1 MTYKF
6 TIQTSVKKKSPSL
19 NEYLKAERIV
29 VNRNNNRLLTKGA
42 VMKREWDNYIAKCIR
57 RDLRGLK
64 ITKPI
69 VIHYDY
75 YEPDKKRDLGN
86 IHATIQKFTE
96 DAMQD
101 VGLIEN
107 DNQKVIIGFTA
118 DFHID
123 RLHPRIEVTIE
134 EME

>member
-6 TIQTSVKKKSPSL
+6 TILTSVKKKSPSL
-19 NEYLKAERIV
+19 NDYLRAERIV
-29 VNRNNNRLLTKGA
+29 INRQGNRLLTKGA
-42 VMKREWDNYIAKCIR
+42 VMKREWGAYIGKCIR
-57 RDLRGLK
+57 RDLKGLK

-69 VIHYDY
+69 IVHYHY
-75 YEPDKKRDLGN
+75 FEPDRKRDLGN

-101 VGLIEN
+101 VGLIPN
-107 DNQKVIIGFTA
+107 DNQQVIKGFTA
-118 DFHID
+118 DFSID
-123 RLHPRIEVTIE
+123 KFHPRIEVEIE